1 MRTVCF
7 GEIMIRLNPEGYKR
21 LSQAD
26 KLEVSFAGAEA
37 NVAVSLSNF
46 GGDASFVTKLPK
58 NGMSE
63 AIVKN
68 LMSYGVD
75 ISDIVYGGE
84 RIGVYYLEKGASQR
98 PSTVIYDRKYSSIST
113 SKLSDF
119 DFDRIFKNADWFH
132 FTGITPALGDNLAEI
147 CKVACQKAKEYGLKI
162 SCDLNYRKLLWSFEK
177 AGEVMGEL
185 MPYVDVLFA
194 NEEDAYDVFG
204 ISAKDT
210 CVMDGKISKEGYAY
224 VAKTLSEK
232 FDIPQIAITLRGSIS
247 ASVNEWSGMLYD
259 RGRCYYSQKYTI
271 QIVDRV
277 GGGDSFC
284 GALIYALQEKYD
296 LQEAL
301 DFAVA
306 ASCLKHT
313 IENDF
318 NQVSVAE
325 VKHLMEGNVSGRIQR

>member
-1 MRTVCF
+1 
-7 GEIMIRLNPEGYKR
+7 MIRLNPEGYKR

-26 KLEVSFAGAEA
+26 KLSIVAGAEA

-177 AGEVMGEL
+177 AGEVMGEAI
-185 MPYVDVLFA
+185 PYVDVLFA

-210 CVMDGKISKEGYAY
+210 CVWTARYQKGY
-224 VAKTLSEK
+224 VCRKTLSE
-232 FDIPQIAITLRGSIS
+232 IR
-247 ASVNEWSGMLYD
+247 
-259 RGRCYYSQKYTI
+259 YTNCDYPEA
-271 QIVDRV
+271 V
-277 GGGDSFC
+277 
-284 GALIYALQEKYD
+284 YLQ
-296 LQEAL
+296 
-301 DFAVA
+301 V
-306 ASCLKHT
+306 
-313 IENDF
+313 
-318 NQVSVAE
+318 
-325 VKHLMEGNVSGRIQR
+325 

>member
-210 CVMDGKISKEGYAY
+210 CVMDGKISKECYAY

>member
-1 MRTVCF
+1 
-7 GEIMIRLNPEGYKR
+7 MIRLNPEGYKR

-210 CVMDGKISKEGYAY
+210 CVMDGKISKEAMLMSQRPY
-224 VAKTLSEK
+224 
-232 FDIPQIAITLRGSIS
+232 LRNSIYHK
-247 ASVNEWSGMLYD
+247 L
-259 RGRCYYSQKYTI
+259 R
-271 QIVDRV
+271 
-277 GGGDSFC
+277 
-284 GALIYALQEKYD
+284 LP
-296 LQEAL
+296 
-301 DFAVA
+301 
-306 ASCLKHT
+306 
-313 IENDF
+313 
-318 NQVSVAE
+318 
-325 VKHLMEGNVSGRIQR
+325 